1 MSSMQVTIIGGT
13 GFVGR
18 HLADRLRRTG
28 HRLTLVARLVPPSG
42 GEPDS
47 GVAFV
52 VGDVLEPGSLDPSM
66 QQADVVINLVG
77 AVSQPP
83 VQFGTG

>member
-28 HRLTLVARLVPPSG
+28 HRLTLVARHVPPSG